1 MMKKDCDS
9 QEEGNFL
16 LSRSD
21 NTGKL
26 KLADACFPYTE
37 PRATME
43 GGCNFFLMYLA
54 VFPARMFVH

>member
-21 NTGKL
+21 NTRKL
-26 KLADACFPYTE
+26 ELADACFPYTK
-37 PRATME
+37 PRANMG
-43 GGCNFFLMYLA
+43 GGCKFLMYLA
-54 VFPARMFVH
+54 AFPARMFVH

>member
-21 NTGKL
+21 NTRKL

-37 PRATME
+37 PRANTEE
-43 GGCNFFLMYLA
+43 GCSFSMYLV